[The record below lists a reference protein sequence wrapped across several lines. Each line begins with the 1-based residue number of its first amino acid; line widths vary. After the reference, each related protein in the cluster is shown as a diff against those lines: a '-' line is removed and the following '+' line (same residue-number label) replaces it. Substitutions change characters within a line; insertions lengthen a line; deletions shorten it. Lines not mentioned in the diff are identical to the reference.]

1 MSLGIYSGKVVRI
14 DARGVVVREYIK
26 DYKGEIQPKDT
37 ILRLR
42 KEEGE

>member
-1 MSLGIYSGKVVRI
+1 
-14 DARGVVVREYIK
+14 VREYLK
-26 DYKGEIQPKDT
+26 DYKGEVQPKDT